1 MVLPA
6 CIKFSVGR
14 PALVKILAN
23 NVNGERGLV
32 CQFVGV
38 CLEELP
44 NVFYDLKDGVSV
56 TKGY

>member
-1 MVLPA
+1 M

-23 NVNGERGLV
+23 NVNGQRALV
-32 CQFVGV
+32 CQFVGA
-38 CLEELP
+38 CLDELT
-44 NVFYDLKDGVSV
+44 NVLYDLKNGVSV